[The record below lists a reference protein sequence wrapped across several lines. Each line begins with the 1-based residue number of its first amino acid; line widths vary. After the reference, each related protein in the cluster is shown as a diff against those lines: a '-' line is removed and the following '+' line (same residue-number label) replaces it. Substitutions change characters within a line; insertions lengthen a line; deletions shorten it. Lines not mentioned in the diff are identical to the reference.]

1 MAAVELDIPRLS
13 AFCAVPRASL
23 DSLLDSPTTDLVRT
37 FLASLSPRIHE
48 YDTIKAEKIKLNVE
62 LENAVRGGESKSRVL
77 KNSIDKGV
85 KEAVELRRKLHEE
98 GLYFQPFFHC

>member
-23 DSLLDSPTTDLVRT
+23 DSLLDTPTADLVRT
-37 FLASLSPRIHE
+37 LLASLSPRVHE

-62 LENAVRGGESKSRVL
+62 LENAVRGGESKCRVL

-85 KEAVELRRKLHEE
+85 KEAAELRRKLYEE
-98 GLYFQPFFHC
+98 GPYSQQSLHY